1 MPMKKQSIFFCSYV
15 LMALISFSAHAQNSW
30 ERPAGWKVLLKL
42 HSDVD
47 RDGRKDQIIL
57 LEKAD
62 PQNIKENA
70 DAGEGVTANFNP
82 RRLLVLLNK
91 DKSFQEIF
99 RRDDLI
105 PSASDER
112 APCMGDPLNSG
123 GISSDRGRLLI
134 HFNWWFSCGSY
145 ETSDQIWEF
154 RYEKQRFKL
163 IRYEHAFFSRFDGQ
177 STKHQFDLLNH
188 RKTTT
193 SEKLTGDPSKPLA
206 KRIPFKVNQEFYLD
220 EMVLDCSRPEQGQR
234 SAWCEVL
241 K

>member
-1 MPMKKQSIFFCSYV
+1 MRNH
-15 LMALISFSAHAQNSW
+15 LISWCASILIAFVPLSAQAQNIG
-30 ERPAGWKVLLKL
+30 EIPVGWKVLLKL
-42 HSDVD
+42 RNDLD

-57 LEKAD
+57 LEKDD
-62 PQNIKENA
+62 PQNIKGNA

-91 DKSFQEIF
+91 GKSFQEIF
-99 RRDDLI
+99 RRDGLI

-112 APCMGDPLNSG
+112 APCIGDPLNSG
-123 GISSDRGRLLI
+123 GISSDRNRLLI

-145 ETSDQIWEF
+145 ETSDQIWDF

-193 SEKLTGDPSKPLA
+193 SEKLTGDPSKPLV
-206 KRIPFKVNQEFYLD
+206 KRMTFKVNQEFHLD
-220 EMVLDCSRPEQGQR
+220 EMVLDCTRPEQGQR

-241 K
+241 R